1 MKSSKKYINL
11 TYTFI
16 SFITYRSCK
25 HLDGKHTIF
34 GRVVG
39 GMETLNAMER
49 IGTDNKDRP
58 VEEIMIE
65 KALIFTDPY
74 TEVDEQV
81 WI

>member
-81 WI
+81 